1 MIYPVLLA
9 GGSGTRMWPLS
20 REHSPKQFL
29 PLVSAKSMFQET
41 VSRLEGMG
49 AKPPLVVCND
59 IHRFMLSDQLREI
72 NLKPLEVITE
82 PVGRN
87 TAPALTLAVLHI
99 QNVCG
104 GQDTDPIILSMH
116 SDHLIQDTSAFHSA
130 VVKGV
135 ELAQRGYLVTFGV
148 PPDTPET
155 GYGYI
160 RKGSQINDINQAN
173 VIDQFVE
180 KPDPQTAREYLG
192 SGDYLWNSGIF
203 MMKQS
208 VWFSELG
215 RHRPDILAAAK
226 LAYDAGSDHFEFFRP
241 GVEEFLRCPSESID
255 YAVMEPATS
264 STDQSVRCAVIE
276 LEAGWSDI
284 GSWSAIW
291 ARREKDSNGNVT
303 LGDVYASGTTNS
315 LLMAEQRLLAT
326 VGVSDVVVI
335 ETPDA
340 VLVSRKDRV
349 QEVKQIVER
358 LKADRRTETEVNTRV
373 HRPWGSYEVL
383 DSGQNFQVKRL
394 TVNPGAS
401 LSLQYHHHRA
411 EHWVVVGGTAK
422 VTRDGEVFT
431 LTANESTYVSP
442 SSIHRLENPSDE
454 PLLMIEV
461 QTGDYLDEDDI
472 VRLED
477 NYNRLNDA

>member
-1 MIYPVLLA
+1 
-9 GGSGTRMWPLS
+9 
-20 REHSPKQFL
+20 
-29 PLVSAKSMFQET
+29 
-41 VSRLEGMG
+41 
-49 AKPPLVVCND
+49 
-59 IHRFMLSDQLREI
+59 
-72 NLKPLEVITE
+72 
-82 PVGRN
+82 
-87 TAPALTLAVLHI
+87 
-99 QNVCG
+99 
-104 GQDTDPIILSMH
+104 
-116 SDHLIQDTSAFHSA
+116 
-130 VVKGV
+130 
-135 ELAQRGYLVTFGV
+135 
-148 PPDTPET
+148 
-155 GYGYI
+155 
-160 RKGSQINDINQAN
+160 
-173 VIDQFVE
+173 
-180 KPDPQTAREYLG
+180 
-192 SGDYLWNSGIF
+192 
-203 MMKQS
+203 
-208 VWFSELG
+208 
-215 RHRPDILAAAK
+215 
-226 LAYDAGSDHFEFFRP
+226 
-241 GVEEFLRCPSESID
+241 
-255 YAVMEPATS
+255 MEPATS

-303 LGDVYASGTTNS
+303 LGDVYASSTTNS
-315 LLMAEQRLLAT
+315 LLMAQQRLLAT

-477 NYNRLNDA
+477 DYNRLNDA